1 MIDRYTRPEMGHIFS
16 LENKYA
22 IWQEIEVL
30 ACEAHA
36 EMGKIGITRE
46 EAAWIREHAKFNKEE
61 VDAIEAVTN
70 HDVIAFLTNMG
81 EYIDAEVPEGEPKPS
96 RWVHYGM
103 TSSDL
108 GDTALCYQLVQATD
122 IIIEDVR
129 KLGEI
134 CRRRAFEE
142 RETLCVGRT
151 HGIHAEPMTFGM
163 KFGSWAWELKR
174 DLDRLLD
181 ARKNVAF
188 GAISGAVGTYSSI
201 DPFVEEYVCERLG
214 LAHDPLST
222 QVISRDHHAY
232 LAGVLATTAATCDRI
247 ATEIRNLQKTDTLE
261 AEEPFKKGQKGSSAM
276 PHKRNPIT
284 LEKVCG
290 LSRVVKANAQVA
302 FDNVALWH
310 ERDISH
316 SSAERVAQADSF
328 IALDHMLNC
337 LIRIVDALSCTPR
350 ACRRTSTSPAASSSL
365 PRSCWPWS
373 TPASPARTPTRSSSA
388 TPWRFG
394 TTSTPQSTAPTCAIA
409 WRQIPNAP
417 FLLRSWMRFSIPG
430 ISSPAS
436 TWCSSAWKH
445 SPLRSKAS
453 FICICQGLG
462 SHPGA
467 FFMPRSSHLNRSC
480 SRDGTRRRALY
491 ASRTAQA

>member
-1 MIDRYTRPEMGHIFS
+1 MIDRYARPEMAHIFS

-22 IWQEIEVL
+22 VWQEIEVL
-30 ACEAHA
+30 ACEAQA
-36 EMGKIGITRE
+36 ELGQCGITKE
-46 EAAWIREHAKFNKEE
+46 DAVWIREHAGFDRAE
-61 VDAIEAVTN
+61 VDAIEAVTH

-81 EYIDAEVPEGEPKPS
+81 EHIDAEVPQGEPKPS

-142 RETLCVGRT
+142 RDTLCVGRT

-174 DLDRLLD
+174 DLDRLVD

-201 DPFVEEYVCERLG
+201 DPFVEEYVCEHLG
-214 LAHDPLST
+214 LVHDPLST

-247 ATEIRNLQKTDTLE
+247 ATEIRSLQKTDTLE
-261 AEEPFKKGQKGSSAM
+261 VEEPFRKGQKGSSAM

-328 IALDHMLNC
+328 MALDHMLTC
-337 LIRIVDALSCTPR
+337 LIRIVDGLI
-350 ACRRTSTSPAASSSL
+350 L
-365 PRSCWPWS
+365 Y
-373 TPASPARTPTRSSSA
+373 PARMKANLDLTRGLIYSSKV
-388 TPWRFG
+388 
-394 TTSTPQSTAPTCAIA
+394 
-409 WRQIPNAP
+409 
-417 FLLRSWMRFSIPG
+417 LLALVDTG
-430 ISSPAS
+430 ISREDAYKIVQRNSMAV
-436 TWCSSAWKH
+436 WDDVHAAVDGLD
-445 SPLRSKAS
+445 LRARLEADPECTVTSETLDEI
-453 FICICQGLG
+453 FDPWDFL
-462 SHPGA
+462 
-467 FFMPRSSHLNRSC
+467 
-480 SRDGTRRRALY
+480 TRRDVLFDRLEQLSFEA
-491 ASRTAQA
+491 

>member
-1 MIDRYTRPEMGHIFS
+1 MIDRYARPEMAHIFS

-22 IWQEIEVL
+22 VWQEIEVL
-30 ACEAHA
+30 ACEAQA
-36 EMGKIGITRE
+36 ELGQCGITKE
-46 EAAWIREHAKFNKEE
+46 DAAWIREHAGFDRAE
-61 VDAIEAVTN
+61 VDAIEAVTH

-81 EYIDAEVPEGEPKPS
+81 EHIDAEVPEGEPKPS

-142 RETLCVGRT
+142 RNTLCVGRT

-174 DLDRLLD
+174 DLDRLVD
-181 ARKNVAF
+181 ARKNAAF

-201 DPFVEEYVCERLG
+201 DPFVEEYVCEHLG

-247 ATEIRNLQKTDTLE
+247 ATEIRSLQKTDTLE
-261 AEEPFKKGQKGSSAM
+261 VEEPFRKGQKGSSAM

-328 IALDHMLNC
+328 MALDHMLTC
-337 LIRIVDALSCTPR
+337 LIRIVDGLI
-350 ACRRTSTSPAASSSL
+350 L
-365 PRSCWPWS
+365 Y
-373 TPASPARTPTRSSSA
+373 PARMKANLELTRGLIYSSKV
-388 TPWRFG
+388 
-394 TTSTPQSTAPTCAIA
+394 
-409 WRQIPNAP
+409 
-417 FLLRSWMRFSIPG
+417 LLALVDTG
-430 ISSPAS
+430 ISREDAYKIVQRNSMAVWDDVHAAVDGPD
-436 TWCSSAWKH
+436 
-445 SPLRSKAS
+445 LRARLEADPECTVTPETLDEIFDPWDFLTRCDAVFARLEQLS
-453 FICICQGLG
+453 FE
-462 SHPGA
+462 A
-467 FFMPRSSHLNRSC
+467 
-480 SRDGTRRRALY
+480 
-491 ASRTAQA
+491 

>member
-1 MIDRYTRPEMGHIFS
+1 MIDRYARPEMAHIFS

-22 IWQEIEVL
+22 VWQEIEVL
-30 ACEAHA
+30 ACEAQA
-36 EMGKIGITRE
+36 ELGQCGITKE
-46 EAAWIREHAKFNKEE
+46 DAAWIREHAGFDRAE
-61 VDAIEAVTN
+61 VDAIEAVTH

-81 EYIDAEVPEGEPKPS
+81 EHIDAEVPQGEPKPS

-142 RETLCVGRT
+142 RNTLCVGRT

-163 KFGSWAWELKR
+163 KIGSWAWELKR
-174 DLDRLLD
+174 DLDRLVD

-201 DPFVEEYVCERLG
+201 DPFVEEYVCEHLG
-214 LAHDPLST
+214 LVHDPLST

-232 LAGVLATTAATCDRI
+232 LAGVLAATAATCDRI
-247 ATEIRNLQKTDTLE
+247 ATEIRSLQKTDTLE
-261 AEEPFKKGQKGSSAM
+261 VEEPFRKGQKGSSAM

-328 IALDHMLNC
+328 MALDHMLTC
-337 LIRIVDALSCTPR
+337 LIRIVDGLI
-350 ACRRTSTSPAASSSL
+350 L
-365 PRSCWPWS
+365 Y
-373 TPASPARTPTRSSSA
+373 PARMKANLDLTRGLIYSSKV
-388 TPWRFG
+388 
-394 TTSTPQSTAPTCAIA
+394 
-409 WRQIPNAP
+409 
-417 FLLRSWMRFSIPG
+417 LLALVDTG
-430 ISSPAS
+430 ISREDAYKIVQRNSMAVWDDVHAAVDGPD
-436 TWCSSAWKH
+436 
-445 SPLRSKAS
+445 LRARLEADPECTVTSEKLDEIFDPWDFLTRCDSVFARLEQLS
-453 FICICQGLG
+453 F
-462 SHPGA
+462 
-467 FFMPRSSHLNRSC
+467 
-480 SRDGTRRRALY
+480 
-491 ASRTAQA
+491 

>member
-36 EMGKIGITRE
+36 EMGVIGITRE
-46 EAAWIREHAKFNKEE
+46 EAAWIREHARFDRAE
-61 VDAIEAVTN
+61 VDEIEAVTN

-81 EYIDAEVPEGEPKPS
+81 SYIDADVEPGAPKPS

-108 GDTALCYQLVQATD
+108 GDTALCYQLAQATD
-122 IIIEDVR
+122 LIIEDVR
-129 KLGEI
+129 ELGAI
-134 CRRRAFEE
+134 CLRRAFEE

-163 KFGSWAWELKR
+163 KFGSWAWELRR
-174 DLDRLLD
+174 DLDRLID
-181 ARKNVAF
+181 ARKQVAV

-201 DPFVEEYVCERLG
+201 DPFVESYVCEHLG
-214 LAHDPLST
+214 LGGDPLST

-232 LAGVLATTAATCDRI
+232 LAGVLATTAASCERI
-247 ATEIRNLQKTDTLE
+247 ALEVRNHQKTDTLE
-261 AEEPFKKGQKGSSAM
+261 AEEPFRRGQKGSSAM

-284 LEKVCG
+284 VEKVCG

-316 SSAERVAQADSF
+316 SSNERVALADSF
-328 IALDHMLNC
+328 IALDHMLRC
-337 LIRIVDALSCTPR
+337 LIRIIDGLVLYPARMLANLNATRGLIYSSKVLLALVDTGITREQAYAIVQRNSMQVWDDVQQAREGLDLRGRLEADPECTLT
-350 ACRRTSTSPAASSSL
+350 AEQLDAIFD
-365 PRSCWPWS
+365 PWS
-373 TPASPARTPTRSSSA
+373 
-388 TPWRFG
+388 
-394 TTSTPQSTAPTCAIA
+394 
-409 WRQIPNAP
+409 
-417 FLLRSWMRFSIPG
+417 FLGRIDAVFERLED
-430 ISSPAS
+430 
-436 TWCSSAWKH
+436 
-445 SPLRSKAS
+445 LS
-453 FICICQGLG
+453 F
-462 SHPGA
+462 
-467 FFMPRSSHLNRSC
+467 
-480 SRDGTRRRALY
+480 DE
-491 ASRTAQA
+491 

>member
-1 MIDRYTRPEMGHIFS
+1 MIDRYARPEMAHIFS

-22 IWQEIEVL
+22 VWQEIEVL
-30 ACEAHA
+30 ACEAQA
-36 EMGKIGITRE
+36 ELGQCGITKE
-46 EAAWIREHAKFNKEE
+46 DAAWIREHAGFDRAE
-61 VDAIEAVTN
+61 VDAIEAVTH

-81 EYIDAEVPEGEPKPS
+81 EHIDAEVPQGEPKPS

-142 RETLCVGRT
+142 RDTLCVGRT

-174 DLDRLLD
+174 DLDRLVD

-201 DPFVEEYVCERLG
+201 DPFVEEYVCEHLG
-214 LAHDPLST
+214 LVHDPLST

-247 ATEIRNLQKTDTLE
+247 ATEIRSLQKTDTLE
-261 AEEPFKKGQKGSSAM
+261 VEEPFRKGQKGSSAM

-328 IALDHMLNC
+328 TALDHMLTC
-337 LIRIVDALSCTPR
+337 LIRIVDGLI
-350 ACRRTSTSPAASSSL
+350 L
-365 PRSCWPWS
+365 Y
-373 TPASPARTPTRSSSA
+373 PARMKANLDLTRGLIYSSKV
-388 TPWRFG
+388 
-394 TTSTPQSTAPTCAIA
+394 
-409 WRQIPNAP
+409 
-417 FLLRSWMRFSIPG
+417 LLALVDTG
-430 ISSPAS
+430 ISREDAYKIVQRNSMAV
-436 TWCSSAWKH
+436 WDDVHAAVDGLD
-445 SPLRSKAS
+445 LRARLEADPECTVTSETLDEI
-453 FICICQGLG
+453 FDPWDFL
-462 SHPGA
+462 
-467 FFMPRSSHLNRSC
+467 
-480 SRDGTRRRALY
+480 TRRDVLFDRLEQLSFEA
-491 ASRTAQA
+491 

>member
-1 MIDRYTRPEMGHIFS
+1 MIDRYARPEMAHIFS

-22 IWQEIEVL
+22 VWQEIEVL
-30 ACEAHA
+30 ACEAQA
-36 EMGKIGITRE
+36 ELGQCGITKE
-46 EAAWIREHAKFNKEE
+46 DAAWIREHAGFDRAE
-61 VDAIEAVTN
+61 VDAIEAVTH

-81 EYIDAEVPEGEPKPS
+81 EHIDAEVPQGEPKPS

-142 RETLCVGRT
+142 RDTLCVGRT

-174 DLDRLLD
+174 DLDRLVD

-201 DPFVEEYVCERLG
+201 DPFVEEYVCEHLG

-247 ATEIRNLQKTDTLE
+247 ATEIRSLQKTDTLE
-261 AEEPFKKGQKGSSAM
+261 VEEPFRKGQKGSSAM

-328 IALDHMLNC
+328 MALDHMLTC
-337 LIRIVDALSCTPR
+337 LIRIVDGLI
-350 ACRRTSTSPAASSSL
+350 L
-365 PRSCWPWS
+365 Y
-373 TPASPARTPTRSSSA
+373 PARMKANLELTRGLIYSSKVLLALVDTGISREDA
-388 TPWRFG
+388 YKIVQRNSMAVWDDVHAAVDG
-394 TTSTPQSTAPTCAIA
+394 
-409 WRQIPNAP
+409 
-417 FLLRSWMRFSIPG
+417 LDLRSRLEADPECTVTSETLDEIFDPWDF
-430 ISSPAS
+430 
-436 TWCSSAWKH
+436 
-445 SPLRSKAS
+445 L
-453 FICICQGLG
+453 
-462 SHPGA
+462 
-467 FFMPRSSHLNRSC
+467 
-480 SRDGTRRRALY
+480 TRRDVLFDRLERLSFEA
-491 ASRTAQA
+491 

>member
-1 MIDRYTRPEMGHIFS
+1 MIDRYARPEMAHIFS

-22 IWQEIEVL
+22 VWQEIEVL
-30 ACEAHA
+30 ACEAQA
-36 EMGKIGITRE
+36 ELGQCGITKE
-46 EAAWIREHAKFNKEE
+46 DAAWIREHAGFDRAE
-61 VDAIEAVTN
+61 VDAIEAVTH

-81 EYIDAEVPEGEPKPS
+81 EHIDAEVPQGEPKPS

-142 RETLCVGRT
+142 RNTLCVGRT

-174 DLDRLLD
+174 DLDRLVD

-201 DPFVEEYVCERLG
+201 DPFVEEYVCEHLG

-247 ATEIRNLQKTDTLE
+247 ATEIRSLQKTDTLE
-261 AEEPFKKGQKGSSAM
+261 VEEPFRKGQKGSSAM

-328 IALDHMLNC
+328 MALDHMLTC
-337 LIRIVDALSCTPR
+337 LIRIVDGLI
-350 ACRRTSTSPAASSSL
+350 L
-365 PRSCWPWS
+365 Y
-373 TPASPARTPTRSSSA
+373 PARMKANLDLTRGLIYSSKV
-388 TPWRFG
+388 
-394 TTSTPQSTAPTCAIA
+394 
-409 WRQIPNAP
+409 
-417 FLLRSWMRFSIPG
+417 LLALVDTG
-430 ISSPAS
+430 ISREDAYKIVQRNSMAV
-436 TWCSSAWKH
+436 WDDVHAAVDGLD
-445 SPLRSKAS
+445 LRARLEADPECTVTSETLDEIFDPWDFLTRCDAVFDRLEQLS
-453 FICICQGLG
+453 FE
-462 SHPGA
+462 A
-467 FFMPRSSHLNRSC
+467 
-480 SRDGTRRRALY
+480 
-491 ASRTAQA
+491 

>member
-1 MIDRYTRPEMGHIFS
+1 MIDRYARPEMARIFS

-30 ACEAHA
+30 ACEAQA
-36 EMGKIGITRE
+36 ELGQCGITKE
-46 EAAWIREHAKFNKEE
+46 DAAYIREHAAFDRAE
-61 VDAIEAVTN
+61 VDAIEAVTH

-81 EYIDAEVPEGEPKPS
+81 EHIDADVPEGQPKPS

-108 GDTALCYQLVQATD
+108 GDTALCYMLTQACD
-122 IIIEDVR
+122 LIIEDVR

-142 RETLCVGRT
+142 RDTLCVGRT

-174 DLDRLLD
+174 DLDRLID
-181 ARKNVAF
+181 ARANVAF

-214 LAHDPLST
+214 LVHDPLST

-247 ATEIRNLQKTDTLE
+247 ATEIRSLQKTDTLE
-261 AEEPFKKGQKGSSAM
+261 VEEPFRKGQKGSSAM

-328 IALDHMLNC
+328 MALDHMLTC
-337 LIRIVDALSCTPR
+337 LIRIVDGLI
-350 ACRRTSTSPAASSSL
+350 L
-365 PRSCWPWS
+365 Y
-373 TPASPARTPTRSSSA
+373 PARMKANLDLTRGLIYSSKV
-388 TPWRFG
+388 
-394 TTSTPQSTAPTCAIA
+394 
-409 WRQIPNAP
+409 
-417 FLLRSWMRFSIPG
+417 LLALVDTG
-430 ISSPAS
+430 ISREDAYKIVQRNSMAVWDDVHAAVDGPDLRARLEADPECTVPAEKLDEIFDP
-436 TWCSSAWKH
+436 WDF
-445 SPLRSKAS
+445 L
-453 FICICQGLG
+453 
-462 SHPGA
+462 
-467 FFMPRSSHLNRSC
+467 
-480 SRDGTRRRALY
+480 TRRDVLFDRLEQL
-491 ASRTAQA
+491 SFEK

>member
-1 MIDRYTRPEMGHIFS
+1 MIDRYARPEMAHIFS

-22 IWQEIEVL
+22 VWQEIEVL
-30 ACEAHA
+30 ACEAQA
-36 EMGKIGITRE
+36 ELGQCGITKE
-46 EAAWIREHAKFNKEE
+46 DAAWIREHAGFDRAE
-61 VDAIEAVTN
+61 VDAIEAVTH

-81 EYIDAEVPEGEPKPS
+81 EHIDAEVPEGEPKPS

-142 RETLCVGRT
+142 RDTLCVGRT

-174 DLDRLLD
+174 DLDRLVD

-201 DPFVEEYVCERLG
+201 DPFVEEYVCEHLG
-214 LAHDPLST
+214 LVHDPLST

-247 ATEIRNLQKTDTLE
+247 ATEIRSLQKTDTLE
-261 AEEPFKKGQKGSSAM
+261 VEEPFRKGQKGSSAM

-328 IALDHMLNC
+328 MALDHMLTC
-337 LIRIVDALSCTPR
+337 LIRIVDGLI
-350 ACRRTSTSPAASSSL
+350 L
-365 PRSCWPWS
+365 Y
-373 TPASPARTPTRSSSA
+373 PARMKANLELTRGLIYSSKV
-388 TPWRFG
+388 
-394 TTSTPQSTAPTCAIA
+394 
-409 WRQIPNAP
+409 
-417 FLLRSWMRFSIPG
+417 LLALVDTG
-430 ISSPAS
+430 ISREDAYKIVQRNSMAVWDDVHAAVDGPD
-436 TWCSSAWKH
+436 
-445 SPLRSKAS
+445 LRARLEADPECTVTSEKLDEIFDPWDFLTRCDAVFARLEQLS
-453 FICICQGLG
+453 F
-462 SHPGA
+462 
-467 FFMPRSSHLNRSC
+467 
-480 SRDGTRRRALY
+480 
-491 ASRTAQA
+491 

>member
-1 MIDRYTRPEMGHIFS
+1 MIDRYARPEMAHIFS

-22 IWQEIEVL
+22 VWQEIEVL
-30 ACEAHA
+30 ACEAQA
-36 EMGKIGITRE
+36 ELGQCGITKE
-46 EAAWIREHAKFNKEE
+46 DAAWIREHAGFDRAE
-61 VDAIEAVTN
+61 VDAIEAVTH

-81 EYIDAEVPEGEPKPS
+81 EHIDAEVPQGEPKPS

-142 RETLCVGRT
+142 RNTLCVGRT

-174 DLDRLLD
+174 DLDRLVD

-201 DPFVEEYVCERLG
+201 DPFVEEYVCEHLG

-247 ATEIRNLQKTDTLE
+247 ATEIRSLQKTDTLE
-261 AEEPFKKGQKGSSAM
+261 VEEPFRKGQKGSSAM

-328 IALDHMLNC
+328 MALDHMLTC
-337 LIRIVDALSCTPR
+337 LIRIVDGLI
-350 ACRRTSTSPAASSSL
+350 L
-365 PRSCWPWS
+365 Y
-373 TPASPARTPTRSSSA
+373 PARMKANLDLTRGLIYSSKV
-388 TPWRFG
+388 
-394 TTSTPQSTAPTCAIA
+394 
-409 WRQIPNAP
+409 
-417 FLLRSWMRFSIPG
+417 LLALVDTG
-430 ISSPAS
+430 ISREDAYKIVQRNSMAV
-436 TWCSSAWKH
+436 WDDVHAAVDGLD
-445 SPLRSKAS
+445 LRARLEADPECTVTSETLDEI
-453 FICICQGLG
+453 FDPWDFL
-462 SHPGA
+462 
-467 FFMPRSSHLNRSC
+467 
-480 SRDGTRRRALY
+480 TRRDAVFARLEQLSFEA
-491 ASRTAQA
+491 

>member
-30 ACEAHA
+30 ACEAQA
-36 EMGKIGITRE
+36 ELGACGITKE
-46 EAAWIREHAKFNKEE
+46 EAAWIREHAGFDRAE
-61 VDAIEAVTN
+61 VDAIEAVTH

-81 EYIDAEVPEGEPKPS
+81 EHIDAAVPQGEPKPS

-142 RETLCVGRT
+142 RNTLCVGRT

-174 DLDRLLD
+174 DLDRLVD

-201 DPFVEEYVCERLG
+201 DPFVEEYVCKHLG
-214 LAHDPLST
+214 LVHDPLST

-261 AEEPFKKGQKGSSAM
+261 AEEPFRKGQKGSSAM

-328 IALDHMLNC
+328 IALDHMLTC
-337 LIRIVDALSCTPR
+337 LIRIVDGLI
-350 ACRRTSTSPAASSSL
+350 L
-365 PRSCWPWS
+365 Y
-373 TPASPARTPTRSSSA
+373 PARMQANLDLTRGLIYSSKVLLALVDTGITREDAYKIVQRNSMAVWDDVHNAVDGPNLRERLEADPECTVSA
-388 TPWRFG
+388 EKLDEIFDPWD
-394 TTSTPQSTAPTCAIA
+394 
-409 WRQIPNAP
+409 
-417 FLLRSWMRFSIPG
+417 FLTRIDSVFERLE
-430 ISSPAS
+430 
-436 TWCSSAWKH
+436 H
-445 SPLRSKAS
+445 LS
-453 FICICQGLG
+453 FE
-462 SHPGA
+462 A
-467 FFMPRSSHLNRSC
+467 
-480 SRDGTRRRALY
+480 
-491 ASRTAQA
+491 

>member
-1 MIDRYTRPEMGHIFS
+1 MIDRYARPEMAHIFS

-22 IWQEIEVL
+22 VWQEIEVL
-30 ACEAHA
+30 ACEAQA
-36 EMGKIGITRE
+36 ELGQCGITKE
-46 EAAWIREHAKFNKEE
+46 DAVWIREHAGFDRAE
-61 VDAIEAVTN
+61 VDAIEAVTH

-81 EYIDAEVPEGEPKPS
+81 EHIDAEVPQGEPKPS

-142 RETLCVGRT
+142 RDTLCVGRT

-174 DLDRLLD
+174 DLDRLVD

-201 DPFVEEYVCERLG
+201 DPFVEEYVCEHLG
-214 LAHDPLST
+214 LVHDPLST

-247 ATEIRNLQKTDTLE
+247 ATEIRSLQKTDTLE
-261 AEEPFKKGQKGSSAM
+261 VEEPFRKGQKGSSAM

-328 IALDHMLNC
+328 MALDHMLTC
-337 LIRIVDALSCTPR
+337 LIRIVGGLI
-350 ACRRTSTSPAASSSL
+350 L
-365 PRSCWPWS
+365 Y
-373 TPASPARTPTRSSSA
+373 PARMKANLDLTRGLIYSSKV
-388 TPWRFG
+388 
-394 TTSTPQSTAPTCAIA
+394 
-409 WRQIPNAP
+409 
-417 FLLRSWMRFSIPG
+417 LLALVDTG
-430 ISSPAS
+430 ISREDAYKIVQRNSMAV
-436 TWCSSAWKH
+436 WDDVHAAVDGLD
-445 SPLRSKAS
+445 LRARLEADPECTVTSETLDEI
-453 FICICQGLG
+453 FDPWDFL
-462 SHPGA
+462 
-467 FFMPRSSHLNRSC
+467 
-480 SRDGTRRRALY
+480 TRRDVLFDRLEQLSFEA
-491 ASRTAQA
+491 